1 MNMFM
6 PIQKHFYDMTPE
18 EFEKYSLEI
27 LKEQTKGLENLE
39 IQHNVI
45 IKKND
50 GDYQIDGKIQFEV
63 MGIRYSS
70 LVECKHYQNAITREK
85 VQLLYDKIRAIGAH
99 KGILISTSN
108 FQSGAI
114 KFAKEHGIALIQIV
128 EAGLTYATRAKA
140 NIIMN
145 DAYRGLYNAGKPYIG
160 VRQTANECSVC
171 CNYLRNGDTN
181 LKDFLIEEKEKIHER

>member
-50 GDYQIDGKIQFEV
+50 GDT
-63 MGIRYSS
+63 IR
-70 LVECKHYQNAITREK
+70 
-85 VQLLYDKIRAIGAH
+85 
-99 KGILISTSN
+99 SN
-108 FQSGAI
+108 G
-114 KFAKEHGIALIQIV
+114 
-128 EAGLTYATRAKA
+128 
-140 NIIMN
+140 N
-145 DAYRGLYNAGKPYIG
+145 
-160 VRQTANECSVC
+160 
-171 CNYLRNGDTN
+171 
-181 LKDFLIEEKEKIHER
+181 